1 MNQKMTMQTSI
12 GAIEIDS
19 DKLNATKEFLEH
31 YGVPGMKWGVR
42 KQRPTSGQP
51 QKISK
56 KQAKKLLRQKKAAK
70 AQKEREAKKRAKIL
84 KNPTKLYRNRD
95 KFSEAEIK
103 KAMERFNW
111 ERNLRSFSKSDLDYG
126 RDIAN
131 NILQTSS
138 SLIGIYNNIART
150 YNSLGSPEAKW
161 KYIEN
166 IPGGKDK
173 KKDKNKDDD

>member
-1 MNQKMTMQTSI
+1 MNQKMTIQTSI
-12 GAIEIDS
+12 GAIELDQNKLQEVS
-19 DKLNATKEFLEH
+19 DVLEH

-56 KQAKKLLRQKKAAK
+56 KQAKKLLKQKKATQAK
-70 AQKEREAKKRAKIL
+70 KEREAKKRAKIL

-111 ERNLRSFSKSDLDYG
+111 ERNLRSLSKADLDYG
-126 RDIAN
+126 RDVVN
-131 NILQTSS
+131 NIMKTSS
-138 SLIGIYNNIART
+138 DLIGIYNNIART

-166 IPGGKDK
+166 IPGNK

>member
-12 GAIEIDS
+12 GAIKIDINKIEHAVDS
-19 DKLNATKEFLEH
+19 LEH
-31 YGVPGMKWGVR
+31 YGVQGMKWGVR
-42 KQRPTSGQP
+42 KQRSTSGQS

-56 KQAKKLLRQKKAAK
+56 RQAKKLLRQKKAAK
-70 AQKEREAKKRAKIL
+70 AQKEREAKRKAKIL
-84 KNPTKLYRNRD
+84 KNPTKLYRHRNE
-95 KFSEAEIK
+95 FSEAEIK
-103 KAMERFNW
+103 KAMDRFNW
-111 ERNLRSFSKSDLDYG
+111 ERNLRSLSKSDLDYG

-166 IPGGKDK
+166 IPGNK